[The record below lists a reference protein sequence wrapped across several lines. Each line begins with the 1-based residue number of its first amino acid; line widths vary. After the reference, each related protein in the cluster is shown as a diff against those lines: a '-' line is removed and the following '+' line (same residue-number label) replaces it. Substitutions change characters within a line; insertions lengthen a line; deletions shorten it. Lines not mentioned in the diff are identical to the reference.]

1 MGRLLSRQ
9 EGAGG
14 WAPETER
21 MEASGWM
28 ND

>member
-1 MGRLLSRQ
+1 MGHLLSRQ

-14 WAPETER
+14 WERETER
-21 MEASGWM
+21 VEASGWM